1 MSEKKKQY
9 KRLLQSMR
17 KRKIQLMKRITPA
30 EREMM
35 NILKYLNVYYKFQKP
50 FFHRGTLYIV
60 DFFLPQQK
68 MVIEVDGSQHNY
80 RKQRYYDERRTE
92 FLETKRGVKVIRFTN
107 SEILRN
113 PNYVIEQLESL
124 LQ

>member
-1 MSEKKKQY
+1 
-9 KRLLQSMR
+9 
-17 KRKIQLMKRITPA
+17 MKRITPA

-80 RKQRYYDERRTE
+80 RKQRYYDEMRTE